1 MLVYLTRV
9 TDVAVTG
16 NLGFVLTLPPVKGK
30 VLATEWMGPES
41 SGSYCLAGVS
51 RSAHWA

>member
-9 TDVAVTG
+9 IDIAVTG
-16 NLGFVLTLPPVKGK
+16 NLGFVLPLSAVKVK
-30 VLATEWMGPES
+30 VLATEWKVPES

>member
-9 TDVAVTG
+9 NDVAVTG
-16 NLGFVLTLPPVKGK
+16 NLGFVFTLLGVKGK
-30 VLATEWMGPES
+30 VLSTEWMGPES